1 MNENTIVVLVSGRGT
16 NLQALIDAT
25 QSGYIPGRISLVI
38 SDTPGAYALVRAQK
52 ASIPTVVLDYHSF
65 SEKKEYESKLLEIL
79 EKEHPAVICLAG
91 YMRIIGKMILTRF
104 PQQILNIHPSLLP
117 AFPGLDAQKQALEYG
132 VKISGCTVHFV
143 NEGMDTGPIIL
154 QAAVTVKDF
163 DSVETL
169 SESILQYEHK
179 IYPEAVKLFLEQK
192 LQIIGRTVK
201 IKE

>member
-1 MNENTIVVLVSGRGT
+1 MNENNIVVLVSGRGT

-52 ASIPTVVLDYHSF
+52 ASIPILALDYHSF
-65 SEKKEYESKLLEIL
+65 SEKKEYELKLLEVL
-79 EKEHPAVICLAG
+79 EKEQPVVICLAG
-91 YMRIIGKMILTRF
+91 YMRIIGKTILTRF

-132 VKISGCTVHFV
+132 VKITGCTVHFV

-154 QAAVTVKDF
+154 QAAVAVKDF
-163 DSVETL
+163 DTVETL

-192 LQIIGRTVK
+192 LQIMGRTVK

>member
-79 EKEHPAVICLAG
+79 EKEHPVVICLAG

>member
-154 QAAVTVKDF
+154 QAAVAVKDF
-163 DSVETL
+163 DTVETL

>member
-91 YMRIIGKMILTRF
+91 YMRIIGK
-104 PQQILNIHPSLLP
+104 LNITSSGIDSNFTNSLN
-117 AFPGLDAQKQALEYG
+117 
-132 VKISGCTVHFV
+132 C
-143 NEGMDTGPIIL
+143 
-154 QAAVTVKDF
+154 
-163 DSVETL
+163 
-169 SESILQYEHK
+169 
-179 IYPEAVKLFLEQK
+179 
-192 LQIIGRTVK
+192 
-201 IKE
+201 

>member
-79 EKEHPAVICLAG
+79 EKEHPVVICLAG

-154 QAAVTVKDF
+154 QAAVAVKDF
-163 DSVETL
+163 DTVETL